1 MMRLDR
7 FVAETSGLTRSQA
20 VKMIRAGTVLVNGV
34 PVRKPD
40 LKIDESRET
49 VTVSGQ
55 KCEYRRYRYY
65 LLDKP
70 TGVITATNDR
80 KQETVLDLFPRE
92 IQRQGIFP
100 VGRLDKDTSG
110 LLLLTNDGEYAHRI
124 ISPKS
129 GIEKVYYARV
139 TGELSPQDAERFRAG
154 LVLEDGTRCLP
165 AELEI
170 RGVSECLVTVME
182 GKYHQVRRMLAAV
195 GKPVLTLRRLSIG
208 PLHLDPALQTGQY
221 RELTEGELCIMFK
234 ALHMEKMSK
243 NES

>member
-7 FVAETSGLTRSQA
+7 FVAETAGLTRSQA
-20 VKMIRAGTVLVNGV
+20 GKAIRSGEVAVNGV

-40 LKIDESRET
+40 HKIDELREN

-55 KCEYRRYRYY
+55 RCEYHRFCYY

-70 TGVITATNDR
+70 TGVITASSDR
-80 KQETVLDLFPRE
+80 KQRTVLDLFPEE
-92 IQRQGIFP
+92 IRKQGIFP

-110 LLLLTNDGEYAHRI
+110 LLLLTNDGEFAHRV

-129 GIEKVYYARV
+129 GINKIYHARV
-139 TGELSPQDAERFRAG
+139 DGTLSPADAERFREG
-154 LVLEDGTRCLP
+154 LLLGDGTRCLP

-170 RGVSECLVTVME
+170 LNDSECLVTVQE

-195 GKPVLTLRRLSIG
+195 GKPVVTLRRLSIG
-208 PLHLDPALQTGQY
+208 PLELDSGLGEGRY
-221 RELTEGELCIMFK
+221 RNLSEDELCIMIK
-234 ALHMEKMSK
+234 ALHMEK
-243 NES
+243 